1 MMRESRGQVSLEYL
15 LIFSVS
21 LIILIAFTM
30 PLLEQ
35 SMDATF
41 DVSDSLKAKSELS
54 DLAQAI
60 RQVYGQGQGSKQTV
74 TLDVDRPVKIN
85 VANNHVSSKLKLKDN
100 DNKEI
105 RIEVKSKLKSD
116 SFKLSKGKT
125 TFVVEWPEN
134 EEYMTIYQK

>member
-1 MMRESRGQVSLEYL
+1 MIRESRGQVSLEYL

-30 PLLEQ
+30 PLLEK

-41 DVSDSLKAKSELS
+41 DVSDSLKVKSELS

-74 TLDVDRPVKIN
+74 TLDVDRPVKIS
-85 VANNHVSSKLKLKDN
+85 VANNHISSKLKLKDN

-105 RIEVKSKLKSD
+105 RIDVKSKLKSD

-134 EEYMTIYQK
+134 EEYMAIYQG

>member
-105 RIEVKSKLKSD
+105 RIDVKSKLKSD